1 MSIESHS
8 VTTQPSG
15 VPTGHF
21 YVLQPDIYSGGP
33 GHGLTFSNLERL
45 LTPPRRILRPA
56 DGGFP
61 VLPEIPV
68 LIQSASGRPL
78 KDLEGVFSGY
88 WLVSEELKKVL
99 ERHDADGFAFTP
111 CNVVSADGTSLGEYH
126 LCDVL
131 RVIDVLDE
139 SLSRLDIRIGEEYA
153 KGKHYRIGPGASLAF
168 REHEIS
174 AAHVFRTPFSSYVFC
189 DKKLRGA
196 IIESGCVG
204 ISLEDAADF

>member
-1 MSIESHS
+1 MNIESHS
-8 VTTQPSG
+8 VTAQPSDA
-15 VPTGHF
+15 PTGRF
-21 YVLQPDIYSGGP
+21 YVLQPDIYSGGS

-56 DGGFP
+56 EGGFP
-61 VLPEIPV
+61 VLSELPV
-68 LIQSASGRPL
+68 LIQSAQGRPL

-88 WLVSEELKKVL
+88 WLVSDELKQVF
-99 ERHDADGFAFTP
+99 ERHDAEGFAFTP
-111 CNVVSADGTSLGEYH
+111 CSVVSADGASLGDYH

-139 SLSRLDIRIGEEYA
+139 SRSKLDIRIGEEYA

-168 REHEIS
+168 REREIS
-174 AAHVFRTPFSSYVFC
+174 EAHVFRTPFSSYVFC
-189 DKKLRGA
+189 DRELRGA
-196 IIESGCVG
+196 IIDSGCVG

>member
-1 MSIESHS
+1 ME
-8 VTTQPSG
+8 
-15 VPTGHF
+15 
-21 YVLQPDIYSGGP
+21 
-33 GHGLTFSNLERL
+33 FSNLERL

-56 DGGFP
+56 EGGFP
-61 VLPEIPV
+61 VLPELPV
-68 LIQSASGRPL
+68 LIQSASARPL

-88 WLVSEELKKVL
+88 WLVSEKLRQVFDH
-99 ERHDADGFAFTP
+99 HDPIGFSFTS
-111 CNVVSADGTSLGEYH
+111 CKVVSADGTSLGEYH

-139 SLSRLDIRIGEEYA
+139 SQSRVDIRIGEEYA

-168 REHEIS
+168 RKSEIS

-189 DKKLRGA
+189 DRELRDA
-196 IIESGCVG
+196 IIDSGCAG